1 MPKTRGRHK
10 QTGAQSR
17 NSGSP
22 RYGKP
27 GALAD
32 LLARPASPLATL
44 RARARAAEDWLT
56 LVRSWLPADTASRV
70 TSAVEREGRLTVYV
84 ASATWAARLHF
95 EVEALLTK
103 VREQNGR
110 IAAVQVKVLPP
121 SRAGLR

>member
-44 RARARAAEDWLT
+44 RARARAAQDWLT
-56 LVRSWLPADTASRV
+56 LVRSWLPADTASHI

-84 ASATWAARLHF
+84 ASAAWAARLRF

-103 VREQNGR
+103 ARERSSR
-110 IAAVQVKVLPP
+110 IATVQVKVLPP
-121 SRAGLR
+121 SGAGSR